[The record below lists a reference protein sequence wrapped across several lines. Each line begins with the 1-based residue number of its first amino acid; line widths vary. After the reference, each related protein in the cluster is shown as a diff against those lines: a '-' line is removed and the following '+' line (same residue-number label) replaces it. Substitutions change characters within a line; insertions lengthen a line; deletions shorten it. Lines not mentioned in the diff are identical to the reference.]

1 MRTRLAG
8 FVLGA
13 GLSATLALAQSQ
25 APGPY
30 RRDGAQPL
38 AYRGPGRDEPAPEVS
53 EVVLGWFGPDDPDD
67 PDFGEFWRGAALA
80 VETENAAG
88 GYRGAPFR
96 LVAAWS
102 RDPWRAGIGRLTRV
116 VYESRPWAVIGG
128 VDGATTHLAEQVALK
143 ARFPLLS
150 PGSTDPSTNCGHVPW
165 LFTGLPSDDR
175 VARVLVDRLRADLG
189 GRGLAVAAGVDH
201 DSHAALASLRREL
214 TRLGL
219 EPQTLV
225 EFEVADPEAGPLA
238 ARLLEGRPGAVLLV
252 APARSAAAVVSE
264 LRRRGFAG
272 EVLGGAPLSRN
283 AFARAAGEVAEGV
296 LAPLLY
302 QPSPAWDAFERAYQ
316 ARWRGAPD
324 DAAAQAYDA
333 VRFLASA
340 VRTGGLNR
348 ARIGDALR
356 ALAPWSGAAGVLRWD
371 ALGRNQREVGLAA
384 WHGGR
389 RVPL

>member
-1 MRTRLAG
+1 MRKRLAG
-8 FVLGA
+8 FVVGA

-53 EVVLGWFGPDDPDD
+53 EVVLGWFGPDDPDHA
-67 PDFGEFWRGAALA
+67 DFGELWRGAALA
-80 VETENAAG
+80 IETENAAG

-102 RDPWRAGIGRLTRV
+102 EDPWRGGIGRLTRL

-165 LFTGLPSDDR
+165 LFTALPSDDR
-175 VARVLVDRLRADLG
+175 WARVLVARLRAELG
-189 GRGLAVAAGVDH
+189 GGRLAVAAGVDH
-201 DSHAALASLRREL
+201 DSHAALVSLRREL
-214 TRLGL
+214 ARVGL

-225 EFEVADPEAGPLA
+225 EFEPAEPEAGPLA
-238 ARLLEGRPGAVLLV
+238 ARLLEGRPSAVLLV
-252 APARSAAAVVSE
+252 APARPAAAVVSE
-264 LRRRGFAG
+264 LRRRGFG
-272 EVLGGAPLSRN
+272 GQVLGGAPVARN
-283 AFARAAGEVAEGV
+283 AFARAAGPAAEGV

-302 QPSPAWDAFERAYQ
+302 EASPAWEAFARAYE
-316 ARWRGAPD
+316 ARWRGTPD

-333 VRFLASA
+333 VRFVASA
-340 VRTGGLNR
+340 IRTSGLNR
-348 ARIGDALR
+348 ARIGEALR

-371 ALGRNQREVGLAA
+371 ALGRNERVVGLAV

-389 RVPL
+389 RMPL